1 MPKLPLSQKEINR
14 WAKEIEW
21 GRRSKGIIYQNVKW
35 PSPTKF
41 FREAFKNMNKG
52 DFVYLDPP
60 YAPETKTSFVGY
72 TKDGFGV
79 NDHEELFELTKNSG
93 VDFVMSNANVNMVTN
108 SFVDYTIK
116 ELKARRAI
124 NSKNPES
131 TTTEV
136 LVQSSTRK

>member
-1 MPKLPLSQKEINR
+1 
-14 WAKEIEW
+14 
-21 GRRSKGIIYQNVKW
+21 
-35 PSPTKF
+35 
-41 FREAFKNMNKG
+41 
-52 DFVYLDPP
+52 
-60 YAPETKTSFVGY
+60 
-72 TKDGFGV
+72 
-79 NDHEELFELTKNSG
+79 LTKNSG

-136 LVQSSTRK
+136 LVSSSTQK

>member
-1 MPKLPLSQKEINR
+1 
-14 WAKEIEW
+14 
-21 GRRSKGIIYQNVKW
+21 
-35 PSPTKF
+35 
-41 FREAFKNMNKG
+41 MNKG

-79 NDHEELFELTKNSG
+79 KDHEELFELTKNSG

-124 NSKNPES
+124 NCKNPES

-136 LVQSSTRK
+136 LVQSSTCVSIRTT